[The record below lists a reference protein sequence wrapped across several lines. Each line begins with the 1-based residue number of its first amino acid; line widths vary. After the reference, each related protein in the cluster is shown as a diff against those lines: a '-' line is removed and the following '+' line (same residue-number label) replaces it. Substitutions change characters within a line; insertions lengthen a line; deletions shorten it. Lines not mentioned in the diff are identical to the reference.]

1 MMLQDTS
8 QDDRLIQLHG
18 SSARL
23 AAAADLVQFQ
33 QHVKTVMKEGC
44 YYAWPLSVESSG
56 TVYQVVQLLSCKPA
70 SKKYMERVVG
80 WSPDKWQSHI
90 AVARLATFVA
100 KAQPQG
106 HDGGVIDLE
115 SKSRPCAIASDQQV
129 VASTSAV
136 EAVPLQ
142 QLFMHD
148 FDCVYEF
155 QQHWHTCQF
164 SAEVVAAAL
173 GDSCDD
179 DGVDASGSLGQLG
192 RGVSVAS
199 IDSAGS
205 APSASSKG
213 HGVLSKMALVPDIVF
228 ALHCCISNG
237 DNFTMAPSS
246 EFHVSRGSFV
256 VEGSLK
262 R

>member
-1 MMLQDTS
+1 M
-8 QDDRLIQLHG
+8 
-18 SSARL
+18 
-23 AAAADLVQFQ
+23 
-33 QHVKTVMKEGC
+33 KTVTKEGC

-80 WSPDKWQSHI
+80 WSPDNWQSHI
-90 AVARLATFVA
+90 AVARLATFV
-100 KAQPQG
+100 
-106 HDGGVIDLE
+106 DLE

-142 QLFMHD
+142 QLFTHD

-155 QQHWHTCQF
+155 QQRWRACQF
-164 SAEVVAAAL
+164 AAEVVAAAL

-179 DGVDASGSLGQLG
+179 DGVDASDSLGQLG
-192 RGVSVAS
+192 RGISVAS
-199 IDSAGS
+199 IDSA
-205 APSASSKG
+205 PSSSSKAQ
-213 HGVLSKMALVPDIVF
+213 GVLSKMALVPDIVF
-228 ALHCCISNG
+228 ALHCCTSNC

-262 R
+262 G